1 MDKFKIFLTT
11 IFGALFSFFGLLT
24 VPLIL
29 LVSANIIDY
38 ITGLMACPS
47 RGEKVSSYKSFKGIA
62 KKISMYLLIIVG
74 FMIDILIIYGVE
86 NLGFTFNFPTI
97 VSCIV
102 AVWLICNEIISI
114 LENLIDIGVAL
125 PKFLLPLIKLIKS
138 TTETKIEILEGD
150 EENDK

>member
-29 LVSANIIDY
+29 LVSANVIDY
-38 ITGLMACPS
+38 ITGLMACPK
-47 RGEKVSSYKSFKGIA
+47 RGEKINSYKSFEGIK
-62 KKISMYLLIIVG
+62 KKITMYLLIVVG
-74 FMIDILIIYGVE
+74 FMIDVLILYSIE

-97 VSCIV
+97 ISCIV

-114 LENLIDIGVAL
+114 LENLVDIGTPL